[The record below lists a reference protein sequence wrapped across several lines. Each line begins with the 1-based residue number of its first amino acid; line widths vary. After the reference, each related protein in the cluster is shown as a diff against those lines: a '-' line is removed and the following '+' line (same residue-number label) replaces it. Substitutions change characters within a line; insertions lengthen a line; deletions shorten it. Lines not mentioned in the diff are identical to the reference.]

1 MREAGWPSAKEV
13 AAEGVIF
20 RESTEKSRTFACV
33 MMKPEQNHFLRLV
46 WPSVPFYCAAW
57 NDSFHYSLT
66 GTERVNAVLEISY
79 CS

>member
-33 MMKPEQNHFLRLV
+33 MMKPEPNHFLRLV
-46 WPSVPFYCAAW
+46 CLL
-57 NDSFHYSLT
+57 FHFIVQL
-66 GTERVNAVLEISY
+66 GTTVFTTH
-79 CS
+79 